1 MSLYVHFIENE
12 EDLSQYPVVT
22 NFDKCFKGVKLG
34 EYKEDS
40 KVLEYMELAKIVD
53 AYHFEDRFGNVL
65 PSYCLSSSSK
75 AVLELIRS
83 NDKVLFDL
91 LYFDYDCICCA
102 LTLCK
107 NGRIL
112 IRDLYRG
119 IFNASDSEEVD
130 VILNNEHITTFF
142 DLFYLIQVV

>member
-12 EDLSQYPVVT
+12 EDLSKYEVVT
-22 NFDKCFKGVKLG
+22 NFDKSFSNVRLG

-40 KVLEYMELAKIVD
+40 KVLEHLESAKIVD

-75 AVLELIRS
+75 AVLELLRS
-83 NDKVLFDL
+83 NDKYIFDL

-112 IRDLYRG
+112 IKDPHRN

-130 VILNNEHITTFF
+130 VILNNERITTFF
-142 DLFYLIQVV
+142 DLFYLIQIV